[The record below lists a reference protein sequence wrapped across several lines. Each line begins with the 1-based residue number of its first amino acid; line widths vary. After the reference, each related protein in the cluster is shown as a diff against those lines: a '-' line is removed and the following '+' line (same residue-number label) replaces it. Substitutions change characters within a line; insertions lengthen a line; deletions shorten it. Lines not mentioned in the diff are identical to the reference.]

1 MGRQLYPQPVAVV
14 GTGASW
20 ESACCSQGLAAGLR
34 AVRGGGE
41 PGAAP
46 ATDLSRGSS
55 GPGFTTRR
63 TRNVGRGWVA
73 SGRRC
78 TAGSG
83 TSLQPPGA
91 RKGWEADGLPNPLLL
106 PTPESSGRHP
116 WLAAS
121 SVHLSRA
128 GPRPPKGCTVLVCDR
143 SNGRSTPAGW
153 QQGPES
159 ATRSFVGRFPP
170 SEPNMCGS
178 PSNSAPGSGASFPG
192 GVTSPERPKPA

>member
-14 GTGASW
+14 GTRASW
-20 ESACCSQGLAAGLR
+20 ESACCSRGLAVGLR

-73 SGRRC
+73 SGKRC

-83 TSLQPPGA
+83 ASLQPPGV
-91 RKGWEADGLPNPLLL
+91 RKGWEADGLLLL
-106 PTPESSGRHP
+106 PTLESSGWHP

-121 SVHLSRA
+121 SVPLSRA
-128 GPRPPKGCTVLVCDR
+128 GPRPPKGYTVLVSDC
-143 SNGRSTPAGW
+143 SNGCSTLAGC
-153 QQGPES
+153 QQSPES
-159 ATRSFVGRFPP
+159 ATWSFVGRFPP
-170 SEPNMCGS
+170 SEPNMWGS

-192 GVTSPERPKPA
+192 GVTSPEHPKPA

>member
-1 MGRQLYPQPVAVV
+1 MWGEGGWLQGGGARQGLGRLFNPRGPGGGGKQTVSPTL
-14 GTGASW
+14 S
-20 ESACCSQGLAAGLR
+20 CSQL
-34 AVRGGGE
+34 
-41 PGAAP
+41 
-46 ATDLSRGSS
+46 
-55 GPGFTTRR
+55 
-63 TRNVGRGWVA
+63 
-73 SGRRC
+73 
-78 TAGSG
+78 
-83 TSLQPPGA
+83 
-91 RKGWEADGLPNPLLL
+91 
-106 PTPESSGRHP
+106 ESSGRHP

-128 GPRPPKGCTVLVCDR
+128 GPRPPKGCTVLLCDR